1 MLDKEP
7 LIQSTQSNTT
17 LKLPLRAVSFLQRVK
32 QLRRLKNRSVY
43 RRISSIRLAFSADFC
58 SGRLITT
65 IRLSIVCVAII
76 NPASGL

>member
-43 RRISSIRLAFSADFC
+43 RRISSIRLAFSADFVQGDSNYNYKIVNCLC
-58 SGRLITT
+58 SYY
-65 IRLSIVCVAII
+65 
-76 NPASGL
+76 